1 LSLQFNLF
9 HRNTDK
15 VALSLLL
22 LRRNRMK
29 RRTPKFGISFIRDG
43 PALDTRLDYSHLNN
57 YRWTTATRTSA
68 T

>member
-1 LSLQFNLF
+1 
-9 HRNTDK
+9 
-15 VALSLLL
+15 
-22 LRRNRMK
+22 MK